1 MQICDTIAGMRQ
13 AIRGLRALS
22 GNGTLGLVPTMGA
35 LHAGHMS
42 LVDRARGENSIVAAS
57 IFVNPLQFGPNEDL
71 AKYPRT
77 FADDCAQLER
87 AGVDLLFA
95 PTPDEMYRK
104 SATTTV
110 DPGPVATRLD
120 GVSRPGHFIGVATVV
135 AKLFHIIQPDRAYF
149 GQKDSA
155 QLAVL
160 RQMARDL
167 DFSLELIACPI
178 VRDGDGL
185 ALSSRNRYLTSE
197 ERAQALILPRTLDAI
212 AQRIAVGERNAAA
225 LIAAGQAFLQQQPQ
239 VVLDYLVVVDP
250 NSLLPVPAAVP
261 GSLVAIAAK
270 IGATRLIDNL
280 VVA

>member
-13 AIRGLRALS
+13 AIRDLRALS
-22 GNGTLGLVPTMGA
+22 RNSTLGLVPTMGA
-35 LHAGHMS
+35 LHAGHML
-42 LVDRARGENSIVAAS
+42 LVDRARRDNPIVAAT

-95 PTPDEMYRK
+95 PTPDEMYAK

-120 GVSRPGHFIGVATVV
+120 GISRPGHFIGVATVV
-135 AKLFHIIQPDRAYF
+135 AKLFLIIQPDRAYF

-167 DFSLELIACPI
+167 NFPLELIACPI
-178 VRDGDGL
+178 VRDEDGL
-185 ALSSRNRYLTSE
+185 ALSSRNRYLTPE

-212 AQRIAVGERNAAA
+212 AQRIALGERNAAT
-225 LIAAGQAFLQQQPQ
+225 LIAAGHAFLRQQPAA
-239 VVLDYLVVVDP
+239 VLDYLVIVDP
-250 NSLLPVPAAVP
+250 DSLLPVPVAVP

-270 IGATRLIDNL
+270 FGTTRLIDNL
-280 VVA
+280 LVA